1 MLGGIA
7 NLFGK
12 SAEEEQLEKLREITK
27 KRKEKVLADSKQNE
41 LDLMRYSNMVKNQRR
56 QFANQQTEQ
65 YGMNPSAGM
74 YQDVADVDMGLF
86 SSLSSLRKQKENTL
100 QALDDQLMTGELSYT
115 PTSGFEDFLGG
126 ALPTLQIGTQIAK
139 MTGGFGLG
147 TDGTT
152 AQAGEATSII
162 PDKTD
167 IANNLSTTKETGF
180 MGNTINDI
188 MGDKQPG
195 FLNKSINNLT
205 GLTSKL
211 NKLTGT
217 NTEGLMDMTEYTS
230 QQLPEYSRYKNL
242 YDLGDKSSYLQDIL
256 GLDKSDLRKRLPLLS
271 IKR

>member
-1 MLGGIA
+1 
-7 NLFGK
+7 
-12 SAEEEQLEKLREITK
+12 
-27 KRKEKVLADSKQNE
+27 
-41 LDLMRYSNMVKNQRR
+41 MRYSNMVKNQRR

-86 SSLSSLRKQKENTL
+86 SSLSALRKQKENTL
-100 QALDDQLMTGELSYT
+100 QALDDQLMAGELSYT

-147 TDGTT
+147 DDGTSGET
-152 AQAGEATSII
+152 AQAGESIGSVT
-162 PDKTD
+162 DKTIGD
-167 IANNLSTTKETGF
+167 DSKYLSNTINNLVNKKETGF
-180 MGNTINDI
+180 MGKTINDI
-188 MGDKQPG
+188 MGDNKPG

-205 GLTSKL
+205 GMTSKL
-211 NKLTGT
+211 NKLSGT

-230 QQLPEYSRYKNL
+230 QQDKEYSYLKN
-242 YDLGDKSSYLQDIL
+242 IL

>member
-1 MLGGIA
+1 
-7 NLFGK
+7 
-12 SAEEEQLEKLREITK
+12 
-27 KRKEKVLADSKQNE
+27 
-41 LDLMRYSNMVKNQRR
+41 MRYSNMVKNQRR

-86 SSLSSLRKQKENTL
+86 SSLSALRKQKDNTL
-100 QALDDQLMTGELSYT
+100 QALDDQLMAGELSYT

-147 TDGTT
+147 DDGTSGET
-152 AQAGEATSII
+152 AQAGESIGSVT
-162 PDKTD
+162 DKTTGD
-167 IANNLSTTKETGF
+167 DSKYLSNTINNLVNKKETGF

-188 MGDKQPG
+188 MGDNQPG
-195 FLNKSINNLT
+195 FMNKSINNLT
-205 GLTSKL
+205 GLPSKL

-217 NTEGLMDMTEYTS
+217 NTEGLMDMTEHTS